1 VNLGASFA
9 IIRALSRQ
17 PAPNELAAGVLSGT
31 DVWVG
36 AGEGWFGRESD
47 GRSTW
52 VWSRGKSD
60 LWVLVGGTRPVTVG
74 LGFRVRGLGDRLV
87 TARLGDR
94 TLWRGAVG
102 AEMVSASLP
111 ELTLPPGL
119 STITFLSEAPGVAES
134 PQADARALTFALYDL
149 ALK

>member
-1 VNLGASFA
+1 
-9 IIRALSRQ
+9 
-17 PAPNELAAGVLSGT
+17 
-31 DVWVG
+31 VG